1 LGVLSFTA
9 VPPIEDLF
17 GVTSS
22 NALDPTTHTSSR
34 VLVGRLIRDFVRPRW
49 GTILHGMAWM
59 LVLAGATVAVAHMLK
74 PAIDGIVN
82 GGQPDALWA
91 IGGGILAAFT
101 VKAVSN
107 FFSVVLVAKAGL
119 GAVSDARDRL
129 YRHLAGM
136 DLAFFQTHSAS
147 ALASRFTVDLHQM
160 RLAVSNGLISLGRDL
175 VTMVGLV
182 AHTIWLD
189 WRMALLAY
197 VALPLA
203 IWPVNRIGGRIRR
216 IASRTQ
222 GELGGLN
229 ARLTQTL
236 RGIRMVKIFGAEDFE
251 RARVRGLIETVRAQ
265 TFKAEW
271 TRALVTP
278 VMEVF
283 VGVAVGAALF
293 YGGDRV
299 LRGEVSPG
307 DLTAFLGSL
316 LLAYQPAKRLAN
328 LHTILQEG
336 LAAAD
341 RMYHLMDMRPALVE
355 APDAKPLKSGPRA
368 VRLDGVTF
376 AYPNHAEPGTQGPP
390 ALTDVTLALE
400 PGTVTALVG
409 PSGAGKSTLM
419 NMIPRFHDPVAGRVE
434 IDGQDLRG
442 ATLSSVWESI
452 ALVSQEV
459 VIFDDTVRANIAY
472 GRPEA
477 DDAAIEAAA
486 RRAAAHEFIKA
497 MPQGYDTRL
506 GEQGTRLS
514 GGQRQRLSIARAFLK
529 DAPILLLD
537 EPTSALDTESERLIQ
552 AALADLMAGR
562 TCLIIAHRLSTI
574 IGAHTIHVME
584 NGAIVETGTHA
595 ALLAQEG
602 VYARLY
608 AAHALG
614 A

>member
-1 LGVLSFTA
+1 
-9 VPPIEDLF
+9 
-17 GVTSS
+17 
-22 NALDPTTHTSSR
+22 
-34 VLVGRLIRDFVRPRW
+34 
-49 GTILHGMAWM
+49 M

-74 PAIDGIVN
+74 PAIDGIVH
-82 GGQPDALWA
+82 GGKPDALWA
-91 IGGGILAAFT
+91 IGGGILLAFT

-107 FFSVVLVAKAGL
+107 FFSVILVAKAGL

-129 YRHLAGM
+129 YRHIAGM

-147 ALASRFTVDLHQM
+147 GLASRFTVDLHQM

-175 VTMVGLV
+175 VTLVGLV

-197 VALPLA
+197 VALPVA
-203 IWPVNRIGGRIRR
+203 IWPVSRIGRRIRR

-222 GELGGLN
+222 EELGGLN

-251 RARVRGLIETVRAQ
+251 RARVHALIETVRAQ

-299 LRGEVSPG
+299 LRGEVTPG

-341 RMYHLMDMRPALVE
+341 RMYHLMDLRPALTE
-355 APDAKPLKSGPRA
+355 APDATPLDPGPGR
-368 VRLDGVTF
+368 VRLEAVTF
-376 AYPNHAEPGTQGPP
+376 AYPSSHSSPTVADIQPPP
-390 ALTDVTLALE
+390 ALKDVTLSLE

-419 NMIPRFHDPVAGRVE
+419 NMIPRFHDPVNGRIT
-434 IDGQDLRG
+434 IDGRDLRG
-442 ATLSSVWESI
+442 ATFQSIWGSI

-459 VIFDDTVRANIAY
+459 VIFDDSVRANIAY
-472 GRPEA
+472 GCPEA

-486 RRAAAHEFIKA
+486 RRAAAHDFVA
-497 MPQGYDTRL
+497 ALPQGYETLL

-529 DAPILLLD
+529 NAPILLLD
-537 EPTSALDTESERLIQ
+537 EPTSALDTESERFIQ
-552 AALADLMAGR
+552 AALTDLMAGR

-574 IGAHTIHVME
+574 VGADTIHVME
-584 NGAIVETGTHA
+584 NGMIVETGNHG
-595 ALLAQEG
+595 ALLAQG
-602 VYARLY
+602 GIYARLH

>member
-1 LGVLSFTA
+1 
-9 VPPIEDLF
+9 
-17 GVTSS
+17 
-22 NALDPTTHTSSR
+22 
-34 VLVGRLIRDFVRPRW
+34 LIHDFVRPRW
-49 GTILHGMAWM
+49 GTIGHGLAWM
-59 LVLAGATVAVAHMLK
+59 LVLAGATVAVAHMLQ
-74 PAIDGIVN
+74 PAIDGIVH
-82 GGQPDALWA
+82 GGEPEALWG
-91 IGGGILAAFT
+91 IGGGILTAFT

-107 FFSVVLVAKAGL
+107 FFAEFLVAKAGL
-119 GAVSDARDRL
+119 SAVADARERL
-129 YRHLAGM
+129 YNHLVGM

-147 ALASRFTVDLHQM
+147 TLSSRFTVDLHQM
-160 RLAVSNGLISLGRDL
+160 RLAVSNGLISLGRDM
-175 VTMVGLV
+175 VTLVGLL
-182 AHTIWLD
+182 AHTFWLD
-189 WRMALLAY
+189 WRMAVLAY
-197 VALPLA
+197 VTLPLA
-203 IWPVNRIGGRIRR
+203 IWPVSRIGRRIRR

-236 RGIRMVKIFGAEDFE
+236 RGIRMVKIFGAEDME
-251 RARVRGLIETVRAQ
+251 RARVNGLIDRVRSL

-283 VGVAVGAALF
+283 VGVALGGALF

-299 LRGEVSPG
+299 LRGEVGPG

-341 RMYHLMDMRPALVE
+341 RMYHLLDLRPALTE
-355 APDAKPLKSGPRA
+355 AADATPLDPGPRR
-368 VRLDGVTF
+368 VVLDRVTF
-376 AYPNHAEPGTQGPP
+376 AYSDPAEPGSHAPP
-390 ALTDVTLALE
+390 ALRDLSMTLE

-419 NMIPRFHDPVAGRVE
+419 NMIPRFHDPVAGRLA
-434 IDGQDLRG
+434 IDGRDPRTVTFASL
-442 ATLSSVWESI
+442 WDSI
-452 ALVSQEV
+452 ALVGQEV
-459 VIFDDTVRANIAY
+459 VIFDDSVRANIAY
-472 GRPEA
+472 GRPDA
-477 DDAAIEAAA
+477 DADAIEAAA
-486 RRAAAHEFIKA
+486 RRAAAHDFIMA
-497 MPQGYDTRL
+497 LPHGYDTQL
-506 GEQGTRLS
+506 GEQGVRLS

-552 AALADLMAGR
+552 GALNALMVGR

-574 IGAHTIHVME
+574 AGADVIHVMD
-584 NGAIVETGTHA
+584 NGAVVESGTHEH
-595 ALLAQEG
+595 LLAGGG
-602 VYARLY
+602 VYARLH